1 MLLFKLEFASESMLL
16 FNFSFS
22 SIISTISFLDSTSML
37 LFKLE
42 FASESMLLFSFSFS
56 SIISTICSTFGLSRV
71 GLPGPILG
79 LGRFMSHR
87 RFGFSGVRE
96 EDTEIPLELYM
107 SSKNCALA
115 FFCASLA
122 TTGVIT
128 SFVSLFLVPFSFT
141 SSSFVFV
148 GVSFSSFEFGLLSF
162 TNPFFFAQ
170 FLQELVKLVLRL
182 RFRGSVSV
190 FPPVSTSFFLKLAGK
205 VAVLST

>member
-1 MLLFKLEFASESMLL
+1 MATTSLAATTSFAGASMLLFKLELASESMLL

-22 SIISTISFLDSTSML
+22 SIISTI
-37 LFKLE
+37 
-42 FASESMLLFSFSFS
+42 
-56 SIISTICSTFGLSRV
+56 CSTFGLSIV

-79 LGRFMSHR
+79 LGRFMSHN

-96 EDTEIPLELYM
+96 EETEMPLELYI

-115 FFCASLA
+115 FFAANFA
-122 TTGVIT
+122 TTGVIV
-128 SFVSLFLVPFSFT
+128 SFVSLFVPLAPFSFT
-141 SSSFVFV
+141 SSSFALV
-148 GVSFSSFEFGLLSF
+148 GVSFSSFEVGLLSF

>member
-1 MLLFKLEFASESMLL
+1 MVTSSTTLVATSTTSLVGVTTASLFTSASMLL
-16 FNFSFS
+16 FR
-22 SIISTISFLDSTSML
+22 
-37 LFKLE
+37 LE

-56 SIISTICSTFGLSRV
+56 SIISTICSTFGLSID

-79 LGRFMSHR
+79 LGRFMSHN

-96 EDTEIPLELYM
+96 EETEMPLELYI

-115 FFCASLA
+115 FFAANFA
-122 TTGVIT
+122 TTGVIV
-128 SFVSLFLVPFSFT
+128 SFVSLFA
-141 SSSFVFV
+141 
-148 GVSFSSFEFGLLSF
+148 FEFGLLSF

>member
-1 MLLFKLEFASESMLL
+1 MGTSSTTLVATSTTSLAGLTTASLFTSASMLL
-16 FNFSFS
+16 FR
-22 SIISTISFLDSTSML
+22 
-37 LFKLE
+37 LE
-42 FASESMLLFSFSFS
+42 LASESMLLFSFSFS
-56 SIISTICSTFGLSRV
+56 SIISTICSTFGLSIA

-79 LGRFMSHR
+79 LGRFMSHN
-87 RFGFSGVRE
+87 RFGFSGVRD
-96 EDTEIPLELYM
+96 EDTDIPLELYM

-122 TTGVIT
+122 TTGVIV

-148 GVSFSSFEFGLLSF
+148 GVSSFGLLSF
-162 TNPFFFAQ
+162 TKPFFFAQ

-182 RFRGSVSV
+182 RFRGRVSV